1 MTLVRLVR
9 HGHAAAGF
17 GDDHDPGL
25 DDLGRGQAAAMAAAL
40 DRVGPLPVVV
50 SPLRRTR
57 QTAAA
62 LEEIW
67 GVTAT
72 VDERVAEIP
81 TPTDDLGARAAWLS
95 QAMAGT
101 WTELG
106 ADHVAWRDALVAA
119 VLALSTDTVVVTHFI
134 AINAIVGCA
143 VGDDRVMHA
152 PIDNCSVTTIDTAG
166 GISGCGLVVVE
177 LGRTA
182 VTEVR

>member
-1 MTLVRLVR
+1 MSLIRLVR

-17 GDDHDPGL
+17 SADHDPGL
-25 DDLGRGQAAAMAAAL
+25 DDLGRAQAAAMAATLAGF
-40 DRVGPLPVVV
+40 GPMPIVV

-57 QTAAA
+57 ETAAA
-62 LEEIW
+62 LEAAW

-81 TPTDDLGARAAWLS
+81 SPTDDLVARGEWLS

-101 WTELG
+101 WRELG
-106 ADHVAWRDALVAA
+106 PSYLGWRDALVEAIT
-119 VLALSTDTVVVTHFI
+119 ALPADTVVVSHFV
-134 AINAIVGCA
+134 AINAVVGRA

-152 PIDNCSVTTIDTAG
+152 PVDNCSITTVDTAG
-166 GISGCGLVVVE
+166 GGLVVTE

-182 VTEVR
+182 VTDVR